1 MLRSREG
8 EDDVALQL
16 SGVEVRGWVGRVDM
30 LYSVSA
36 SSYTGY
42 LILFGGS
49 GIQKSLP
56 NLRLSPAMHNVH
68 ITSSAPSRRQ
78 YTLQKSRLRPSPDS
92 THSTAHLASTTSST
106 TSCLFTSTPP
116 K

>member
-36 SSYTGY
+36 SST
-42 LILFGGS
+42 
-49 GIQKSLP
+49 Q
-56 NLRLSPAMHNVH
+56 V
-68 ITSSAPSRRQ
+68 T
-78 YTLQKSRLRPSPDS
+78 
-92 THSTAHLASTTSST
+92 
-106 TSCLFTSTPP
+106 
-116 K
+116 